1 MGPSALPYQRLADMS
16 LGKVERTADM
26 IVEMRERQKWATIRM
41 LAEKDAYIK
50 EQLDKID
57 VYYRLKYEQRRR

>member
-1 MGPSALPYQRLADMS
+1 MS
-16 LGKVERTADM
+16 LGKSERTSDM
-26 IVEMRERQKWATIRM
+26 IVEMRERQKWANIRM

>member
-1 MGPSALPYQRLADMS
+1 
-16 LGKVERTADM
+16 M
-26 IVEMRERQKWATIRM
+26 IAEMRERNRWAHIRE
-41 LAEKDAYIK
+41 LAKKDEYIK

>member
-1 MGPSALPYQRLADMS
+1 MS
-16 LGKVERTADM
+16 LGKVERTSDM
-26 IVEMRERQKWATIRM
+26 IAEMRERQKWANIRE
-41 LAEKDAYIK
+41 LAKKDDYIK

>member
-1 MGPSALPYQRLADMS
+1 MS
-16 LGKVERTADM
+16 SGKVERTADM
-26 IVEMRERQKWATIRM
+26 IAEMRERQMWANIRM

-50 EQLDKID
+50 EQLDKIE

>member
-1 MGPSALPYQRLADMS
+1 MS

-26 IVEMRERQKWATIRM
+26 IAEMRERQKWSNIRE
-41 LAEKDAYIK
+41 LAKKDDYIK

-57 VYYRLKYEQRRR
+57 VYYRLKYEQRRRQT